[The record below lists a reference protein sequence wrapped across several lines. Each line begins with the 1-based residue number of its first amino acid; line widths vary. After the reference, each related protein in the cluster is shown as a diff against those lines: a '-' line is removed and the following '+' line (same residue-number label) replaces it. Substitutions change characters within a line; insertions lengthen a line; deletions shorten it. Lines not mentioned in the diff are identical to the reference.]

1 MLARF
6 VHSYW
11 PARNGNVTMAVIT
24 ISRGSFSGGRM
35 LGERLAAKLGYR
47 CVDRDAMVERAA
59 ASGVSAQEL
68 LDALLTAPNLLER
81 LRHTRYKYLA
91 LLQAALA
98 EEVQSGNVVYHGNA
112 GHLLLQGGGPVL
124 CARVIAP
131 REFRI
136 AMAMG
141 ALRRSR
147 DEAIAYVERVD
158 EERRQWTRYLY
169 GVEWEDI
176 SIYDVIINLEQ
187 LGIEQA
193 CEILAGMG
201 KRRCFEATTECQE
214 QMENLVLAS
223 RVKARL
229 ALVEATAH
237 LEFEVAAAGG
247 RVTIQANL
255 SSPQEIVD
263 ARRIAESTPGVRS
276 VDLGMAA

>member
-6 VHSYW
+6 VHRCGQRGTGT
-11 PARNGNVTMAVIT
+11 AMTVIT
-24 ISRGSFSGGRM
+24 ISRGSFSGGEM
-35 LGERLAAKLGYR
+35 LAECLAAKLGYR

-81 LRHTRYKYLA
+81 MRHTRYKYLA

-98 EEVQSGNVVYHGNA
+98 EEVQSGNAVYHGNA

-131 REFRI
+131 MEFRI

-141 ALRRSR
+141 SLQRSR
-147 DEAIAYVERVD
+147 DEAKAYIERVD

-169 GVEWEDI
+169 GVEWDDI
-176 SIYDVIINLEQ
+176 SIYDVILNLEQ

-201 KRRCFEATTECQE
+201 KRRCFEDALTCQA

-229 ALVEATAH
+229 ALDQATAQM
-237 LEFEVAAAGG
+237 EFEVAAADG
-247 RVTIQANL
+247 RITIQTNL
-255 SSPQEIVD
+255 SSPAEMAD
-263 ARRIAESTPGVRS
+263 ARRVAESTPGVTG
-276 VDLGMAA
+276 VDLRTAA